1 MTKFKVGD
9 RVTLSGTVTEIDT
22 SDWAPYGIRFDGGSR
37 VVWFSDAATP
47 ENTQPSG
54 GTLFRDQAAIAALQ
68 GMLINTDVSPGG
80 DARAMAKSSFDLAEA
95 LDAERKKRDGG

>member
-22 SDWAPYGIRFDGGSR
+22 SDWAPYGIKFDGGTR
-37 VVWFSDAATP
+37 TVWFSDAATP

-54 GTLFRDQAAIAALQ
+54 GTLFRDQAAIAVLQ
-68 GMLINTDVSPGG
+68 GFMTDSINVSALPQ
-80 DARAMAKSSFDLAEA
+80 DIAKFAFDLAEA
-95 LDAERKKRDGG
+95 LDAERKKRGVS